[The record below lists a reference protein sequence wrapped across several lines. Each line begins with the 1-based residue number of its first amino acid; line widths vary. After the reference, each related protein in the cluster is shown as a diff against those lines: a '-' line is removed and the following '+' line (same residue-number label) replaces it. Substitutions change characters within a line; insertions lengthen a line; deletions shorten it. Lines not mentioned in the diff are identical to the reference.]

1 MKKQLIISI
10 GREYGSRGHQIG
22 EKLAERLGIN
32 LYDRNLL
39 DEVAIANG
47 ASAKELSKYDEKP
60 RKFFGSRTVR
70 GYSNSPAV
78 NVAELQFALLKSKA
92 ADGDSF
98 VVIGRCSDEIFKGL
112 ADTVSIFITADPL
125 DKLARIMAHRKFNQK
140 DAEKAIARHDKNRA
154 AYHDYF
160 CKKKWGQASTYDL
173 TVNMS
178 KLGIEGTVDFLYNY
192 VTTINNK

>member
-22 EKLAERLGIN
+22 EKLAAKLGID

-39 DEVAIANG
+39 DEVAVQNG
-47 ASAKELSKYDEKP
+47 ADAKELSKYDEKP
-60 RKFFGSRTVR
+60 RRFFSSRTVR

-98 VVIGRCSDEIFKGL
+98 VVIGRCSDEIFKGI
-112 ADTVSIFITADPL
+112 ADCVSIFITADPM
-125 DKLARIMAHRKFNQK
+125 DKLARIMVHRQFNQK
-140 DAEKAIARHDKNRA
+140 EAEKAIARHDKNRA

-160 CKKKWGQASTYDL
+160 CKKPWGKANTYDL
-173 TVNMS
+173 CVNMS
-178 KLGIEGTVDFLYNY
+178 KMGVDGTVDFLFNY
-192 VTTINNK
+192 VNAMMSK